1 MATGSGGWGRC
12 WLHGVIRQADGLQQ
26 KIPNVFT
33 QGGRAA
39 VHTIEATYRIVTPMF
54 LGDADQKAT
63 GIRPPSIKGAL
74 RFWWRALSWPQFR
87 TRAGGDEVQ
96 ALRELHAA
104 EARLFGLA
112 GKIERDKQTG
122 GQGAFLL
129 RMTAQPPNLA
139 VLRGGGEK
147 VRDGWPR
154 NNTGSG
160 YLGFG
165 LFEAGSQAK
174 GNYHAPR
181 EALAEGQDFSLELRF
196 RPGTDADD
204 VASVRAALEAW
215 GLFGGLGSRA
225 RRGFGSV
232 TLIRLDDEDRLQ
244 DAGAYE
250 QAARDVLADHAGT
263 ADLPPFTA
271 FGKLARLRL
280 LKLPGDKAR
289 AVHGTAGEL
298 YREHRG
304 QPSALR
310 GARKVPFGLPLQK
323 VDEKN
328 RRASPLLFHIQALAG
343 GRFQAAALYLPARF
357 HPDPRYAAGNQ
368 PGFFTDVERFLE
380 AGV

>member
-1 MATGSGGWGRC
+1 M
-12 WLHGVIRQADGLQQ
+12 
-26 KIPNVFT
+26 
-33 QGGRAA
+33 
-39 VHTIEATYRIVTPMF
+39 HTIEATYRIVTPMF

-63 GIRPPSIKGAL
+63 NIRPPSIKGAL
-74 RFWWRALSWPQFR
+74 RFWWRALAWPGFHQ
-87 TRAGGDEVQ
+87 RAGGDEVQ
-96 ALRELHAA
+96 ALRDLHAT

-112 GKIERDKQTG
+112 AKIENKRQLG

-129 RMTAQPPNLA
+129 RITQQPPDLH
-139 VLRGGGEK
+139 VLLGGGEK

-204 VASVRAALEAW
+204 VASVRAAFEAW

-232 TLIRLDDEDRLQ
+232 TLVRLDSENRLLV
-244 DAGAYE
+244 DAAAYE
-250 QAARDVLADHAGT
+250 QAARDVLENHTGST
-263 ADLPPFTA
+263 TDLPPFTA

-289 AVHGTAGEL
+289 AVHDTAGEL

-357 HPDPRYAAGNQ
+357 HPDTRYAAGNQ

-380 AGV
+380 AGA